1 MAPEYASAIWPKIG
15 KVLGILQ
22 PVELRKS
29 AGLAEKFQF
38 LRGSGGGTGV
48 R

>member
-1 MAPEYASAIWPKIG
+1 MAPKYASAIWPKIG
-15 KVLGILQ
+15 KGLGIPA
-22 PVELRKS
+22 PVKLRKL

-38 LRGSGGGTGV
+38 LRGSGRGTGV